1 MAKELQI
8 SELHGDIHKLHCIP
22 CLPQGTQAKP
32 KQGHKESS
40 LESKISGLGR
50 RYALTVNLF
59 IHHSEFKT
67 TSIDYIP
74 ENCFGS
80 HLQEGNFRE
89 LLDWLADE
97 WRDIFW
103 VNRSLFIK
111 EVCFLVFWYI
121 ECDRADFYQFMRG
134 ISSIWWGFTHH
145 SIKQGL
151 PNIFPFYS
159 PQKGQPLHEYE
170 QAHKLLRLDVRDKCM
185 AFCPL
190 IFPNGDITGNQHFM
204 LWSDYL
210 LHVSIV

>member
-32 KQGHKESS
+32 KQGCKESS
-40 LESKISGLGR
+40 LESKISGLGC

-67 TSIDYIP
+67 TSINYIP
-74 ENCFGS
+74 ENHFGS

-103 VNRSLFIK
+103 VNRSLFYQRGMFSGILIQSVTGLISTSLW
-111 EVCFLVFWYI
+111 EVLAAYDEVSPIIPSNRVFQIYSHSTPHKKDNPYTNMSKLINFL
-121 ECDRADFYQFMRG
+121 D
-134 ISSIWWGFTHH
+134 
-145 SIKQGL
+145 
-151 PNIFPFYS
+151 
-159 PQKGQPLHEYE
+159 
-170 QAHKLLRLDVRDKCM
+170 
-185 AFCPL
+185 
-190 IFPNGDITGNQHFM
+190 
-204 LWSDYL
+204 
-210 LHVSIV
+210 